1 MNNFYDALLDTGFI
15 KEFDISKGLS
25 SELYDKALNDVLKEA
40 PDNSVYK
47 YLAEYHERRDK

>member
-1 MNNFYDALLDTGFI
+1 MALVTT
-15 KEFDISKGLS
+15 KEMFA
-25 SELYDKALNDVLKEA
+25 KALNDDLKEA